1 MNQEKKYYVYEMNG
15 VTLQIISVIFLI
27 IMLFITFFFFNE
39 IIMTD
44 KDFEL
49 IFLLIIPY
57 LILHELLHSLAYV
70 INGAKFKNITYGAHL
85 EKGILCCLCKQN
97 ISKRNILISLLFPF
111 VIIGVI
117 TYIIGILTNNTV
129 LIWLSILNI
138 SGCSADLIM
147 FFDLLK
153 LKDFE
158 YLEYDNPMAFG
169 LYTNKDLS
177 KTKLFGLKYIGETKS
192 LEKNNMKKISIS
204 KFSIITFIIF
214 IILGIWLIF
223 LT

>member
-1 MNQEKKYYVYEMNG
+1 MNG

-27 IMLFITFFFFNE
+27 IMLFITFYFSNE
-39 IIMTD
+39 ITMTD

-57 LILHELLHSLAYV
+57 LILHELLHSIAYV

-97 ISKRNILISLLFPF
+97 VSKRNILISLLFPF

-158 YLEYDNPMAFG
+158 YSEYDNPMAFG
-169 LYTNKDLS
+169 LYTSEDLS

>member
-1 MNQEKKYYVYEMNG
+1 MNQDKKYYIFEMNG
-15 VTLQIISVIFLI
+15 VILQVISIIILI
-27 IMLFITFFFFNE
+27 VMLILTAYLSNTIIITNQ
-39 IIMTD
+39 D
-44 KDFEL
+44 LKL

-57 LILHELLHSLAYV
+57 LILHELLHSVAYV
-70 INGAKFKNITYGAHL
+70 INGANFKNITYGAHL

-97 ISKRNILISLLFPF
+97 VSKRNILISLLFPF
-111 VIIGVI
+111 IIIGVI
-117 TYIIGILTNNTV
+117 TYIIGILINNTV
-129 LIWLSILNI
+129 LVWLSILNI

-147 FFDLLK
+147 FLDLLK

-158 YLEYDNPMAFG
+158 YSEYDNPMAFG

-177 KTKLFGLKYIGETKS
+177 KTKLFGLKYIGKAEV
-192 LEKNNMKKISIS
+192 LEKNNMKKVSIS

-223 LT
+223 LK

>member
-1 MNQEKKYYVYEMNG
+1 MNQEKKYYIFEMNG
-15 VTLQIISVIFLI
+15 VILQVISIIILIVMIILTAYLSDGIF
-27 IMLFITFFFFNE
+27 
-39 IIMTD
+39 MTN
-44 KDFEL
+44 KDLEL

-70 INGAKFKNITYGAHL
+70 INGAKFKNITYGAHI

-97 ISKRNILISLLFPF
+97 VSKRNILISLLFPF
-111 VIIGVI
+111 IIIGVI
-117 TYIIGILTNNTV
+117 TYIIGILINSTV

-147 FFDLLK
+147 FFELLK

-158 YLEYDNPMAFG
+158 YSEYDNPVAFG
-169 LYTNKDLS
+169 LYTSKNLS
-177 KTKLFGLKYIGETKS
+177 KTKLFGLKYIGETKA

>member
-1 MNQEKKYYVYEMNG
+1 MNG
-15 VTLQIISVIFLI
+15 VILQVISIIILI
-27 IMLFITFFFFNE
+27 VMLILTAYLSNNIIITN
-39 IIMTD
+39 
-44 KDFEL
+44 KDLKL

-57 LILHELLHSLAYV
+57 LILHELLHGVAYV
-70 INGAKFKNITYGAHL
+70 INGANFKNITYGAHI

-97 ISKRNILISLLFPF
+97 VSKRNILISLLFPF
-111 VIIGVI
+111 IIIGVI
-117 TYIIGILTNNTV
+117 TYIIGILINNTV
-129 LIWLSILNI
+129 LVWLSILNI

-147 FFDLLK
+147 FLDLLK

-158 YLEYDNPMAFG
+158 YSEYDNPMAFG

-177 KTKLFGLKYIGETKS
+177 KTKLFGLKYIGEAKA
-192 LEKNNMKKISIS
+192 LEKNNMEKVSIS

-223 LT
+223 LK

>member
-1 MNQEKKYYVYEMNG
+1 MNQEKKYYIFEMNG
-15 VTLQIISVIFLI
+15 VILQVISIIILIVMIILTAYLSDGIF
-27 IMLFITFFFFNE
+27 
-39 IIMTD
+39 MTN
-44 KDFEL
+44 KDLEL

-97 ISKRNILISLLFPF
+97 VSKRNILISLLFPF
-111 VIIGVI
+111 IIIGVI
-117 TYIIGILTNNTV
+117 TYIIGILINSTV

-147 FFDLLK
+147 FFELLK

-158 YLEYDNPMAFG
+158 YSEYDNPVAFG
-169 LYTNKDLS
+169 LYTSKNLS
-177 KTKLFGLKYIGETKS
+177 KTKLFGLKYIGETKA

>member
-27 IMLFITFFFFNE
+27 IMLFITFFFSNE
-39 IIMTD
+39 ITMTD
-44 KDFEL
+44 KNFEL

-70 INGAKFKNITYGAHL
+70 INGAKFKNINYGAHL
-85 EKGILCCLCKQN
+85 ERGILCCLCKQN
-97 ISKRNILISLLFPF
+97 ISKTNILISLLFPF
-111 VIIGVI
+111 IIIGVI
-117 TYIIGILTNNTV
+117 TYIIGILINNSI

-147 FFDLLK
+147 FLDLLK

-158 YLEYDNPMAFG
+158 YSEYDNPMAFG
-169 LYTNKDLS
+169 LYTSEDLS
-177 KTKLFGLKYIGETKS
+177 KTKLFGLKYIGEAKS

>member
-1 MNQEKKYYVYEMNG
+1 MNQEKKYYIFEMNG
-15 VTLQIISVIFLI
+15 VILQVISIIILIVMIILTAYLSDGIF
-27 IMLFITFFFFNE
+27 
-39 IIMTD
+39 MTN
-44 KDFEL
+44 KDLEL

-70 INGAKFKNITYGAHL
+70 INGAKFKNITYGAHI

-117 TYIIGILTNNTV
+117 TYIIGTLTNNIV

-147 FFDLLK
+147 FFELLK

-158 YLEYDNPMAFG
+158 YSEYDNPVAFG
-169 LYTNKDLS
+169 LYTSKNLS
-177 KTKLFGLKYIGETKS
+177 KTKLFGLKYIGETKA

>member
-1 MNQEKKYYVYEMNG
+1 MNQEKKYYIFEMNG
-15 VTLQIISVIFLI
+15 VILQVISIIILIVMIILTAYLSDGIF
-27 IMLFITFFFFNE
+27 
-39 IIMTD
+39 MTN
-44 KDFEL
+44 KDLEL

-70 INGAKFKNITYGAHL
+70 INGADFKNITYGAHI

-97 ISKRNILISLLFPF
+97 VSKRNILISLLFPF
-111 VIIGVI
+111 IIIGVI
-117 TYIIGILTNNTV
+117 TYIIGILINSTV

-147 FFDLLK
+147 FFELLK

-158 YLEYDNPMAFG
+158 YSEYDNPVAFG
-169 LYTNKDLS
+169 LYTSKNLS
-177 KTKLFGLKYIGETKS
+177 KTKLFGLKYIGETKA

>member
-27 IMLFITFFFFNE
+27 IMIFITFFFSNE

-44 KDFEL
+44 KNFEL

-57 LILHELLHSLAYV
+57 LILHELLHSIAYV

-117 TYIIGILTNNTV
+117 TYIIGTLTNNIV

-147 FFDLLK
+147 FFELLK

-158 YLEYDNPMAFG
+158 YSEYDNPVAFG
-169 LYTNKDLS
+169 LYTSKNLS
-177 KTKLFGLKYIGETKS
+177 KTKLFGLKYIGETKA

>member
-27 IMLFITFFFFNE
+27 IMLFITFFFSNE
-39 IIMTD
+39 ITMTD

-117 TYIIGILTNNTV
+117 TYIIGTLTNNIV

-158 YLEYDNPMAFG
+158 YSEYDNPMAFG

>member
-1 MNQEKKYYVYEMNG
+1 MNQEKKYYIFEMNG
-15 VTLQIISVIFLI
+15 IILQVISIIILI
-27 IMLFITFFFFNE
+27 IMLILTAYLSNNIIITNQ
-39 IIMTD
+39 D
-44 KDFEL
+44 LKL

-57 LILHELLHSLAYV
+57 LILHELLHSIAYV

-158 YLEYDNPMAFG
+158 YSEYDNPMAFG

>member
-1 MNQEKKYYVYEMNG
+1 MNQEKKYYIFEMNG
-15 VTLQIISVIFLI
+15 VILQVISIIILIVMLILTTYLSDGIF
-27 IMLFITFFFFNE
+27 
-39 IIMTD
+39 MTN
-44 KDFEL
+44 KDLEL

-70 INGAKFKNITYGAHL
+70 INGADFKNITYGAHI

-97 ISKRNILISLLFPF
+97 VSKRNILISLLFPF
-111 VIIGVI
+111 IIIGVI
-117 TYIIGILTNNTV
+117 TYIIGILINSTV

-147 FFDLLK
+147 FFELLK

-158 YLEYDNPMAFG
+158 YSEYDNPVAFG
-169 LYTNKDLS
+169 LYTSKNLS
-177 KTKLFGLKYIGETKS
+177 KTKLFGLKYIGETKA

-214 IILGIWLIF
+214 IILGIGLIF

>member
-117 TYIIGILTNNTV
+117 TYIIGTLTNNIV

-158 YLEYDNPMAFG
+158 YSEYDNPMAFG

>member
-1 MNQEKKYYVYEMNG
+1 MNQEKKYYIFEMNG
-15 VTLQIISVIFLI
+15 IILQVISIIILI
-27 IMLFITFFFFNE
+27 IMLILTAYLSNNIIITNQ
-39 IIMTD
+39 D
-44 KDFEL
+44 LKL

-57 LILHELLHSLAYV
+57 LILHELLHSIAYV
-70 INGAKFKNITYGAHL
+70 INGAKFKNITYGVHL

-97 ISKRNILISLLFPF
+97 VSKRNILISLLFPF
-111 VIIGVI
+111 IIIGVI
-117 TYIIGILTNNTV
+117 TYIIGILINSTV
-129 LIWLSILNI
+129 LVWLSILNI

-158 YLEYDNPMAFG
+158 YSEYDNPVAFG
-169 LYTNKDLS
+169 LYTSKNLN
-177 KTKLFGLKYIGETKS
+177 KTKLFGLKYIGETKT

-204 KFSIITFIIF
+204 KFSIITIIIF

>member
-57 LILHELLHSLAYV
+57 LIFHELLHSLAYV

-97 ISKRNILISLLFPF
+97 ISVVYVN
-111 VIIGVI
+111 
-117 TYIIGILTNNTV
+117 
-129 LIWLSILNI
+129 
-138 SGCSADLIM
+138 
-147 FFDLLK
+147 
-153 LKDFE
+153 
-158 YLEYDNPMAFG
+158 
-169 LYTNKDLS
+169 
-177 KTKLFGLKYIGETKS
+177 
-192 LEKNNMKKISIS
+192 KISV
-204 KFSIITFIIF
+204 KEIF
-214 IILGIWLIF
+214 
-223 LT
+223 